1 MSGGCCTA
9 CGAACATSAISCT
22 ACGAFIGAIA
32 AESATA
38 DRRGA
43 EQAWPGRSAVGT
55 ILIGVGLVL
64 VVAIFVFA
72 ASLAPR

>member
-9 CGAACATSAISCT
+9 CGAVCATSAASCA
-22 ACGAFIGAIA
+22 ACGAIVSAIA

-38 DRRGA
+38 TRSGS
-43 EQAWPGRSAVGT
+43 EKPWPGRSAAGT

-64 VVAIFVFA
+64 LVAILVVA